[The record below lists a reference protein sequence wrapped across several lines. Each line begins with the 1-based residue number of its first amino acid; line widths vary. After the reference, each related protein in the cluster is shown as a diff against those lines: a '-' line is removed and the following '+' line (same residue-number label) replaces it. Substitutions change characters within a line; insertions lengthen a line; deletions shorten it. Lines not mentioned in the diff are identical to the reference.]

1 MRLLPTI
8 GNSTLILDELVS
20 GLQTAII
27 LTDMEGRILF
37 ANQAAGKMLGYRTDE
52 LTGRNLSIIVTPEDL
67 TYLYP
72 NLLYLARLNEA
83 FEGEVMFKRKNETL
97 FFADLIFRPLT
108 DPQREE
114 TIIAA
119 CIQDIDKQKRLEK
132 ILRETHFEDL
142 VKVANGIAH
151 ELRNPLVGI
160 GGFVNRLYKSCQ
172 ASGDEDKYYSYIIT
186 NLLKIE
192 NLVKKVD
199 LLVSLP
205 KPFFTE
211 ESFRE
216 LAEEAVGPYLPRL
229 KEQRVD
235 FINNLNEETVYVDKE
250 LVLKVVSIL
259 IDNALDALAAGGEIM
274 IDGEIEDNRYLVR
287 VADTGSGISP
297 DDIRHIF
304 NPFFSTKADGSGI
317 DLAVVKRIV
326 ESHGGEME
334 VSSEVGGGTAFLLG
348 FPLERRRP
356 IRTSLLGE

>member
-1 MRLLPTI
+1 MRLLPAI
-8 GNSTLILDELVS
+8 GNSALILDEIISSV
-20 GLQTAII
+20 QTAII
-27 LTDMEGRILF
+27 LTDIEGRILF
-37 ANQAAGKMLGYRTDE
+37 ASQAAERMLGYGPDE
-52 LTGRNLSIIVTPEDL
+52 LAGRNLSIIVTPEDL
-67 TYLYP
+67 TCLYP

-83 FEGEVMFKRKNETL
+83 FEGEVMFKRKNETQ
-97 FFADLIFRPLT
+97 FFAALNFRPLT
-108 DPQREE
+108 DPQRNE

-132 ILRETHFEDL
+132 VLRETHFEDL
-142 VKVANGIAH
+142 IKVANGIAH

-160 GGFVNRLYKSCQ
+160 GGFVNRLYKSGQ
-172 ASGDEDKYYSYIIT
+172 ASEDEDKYYSYIIA
-186 NLLKIE
+186 NLVKIE

-211 ESFRE
+211 ESFCE
-216 LAEEAVGPYLPRL
+216 LVEEAVEPYLPRL
-229 KEQRVD
+229 KERPID
-235 FINNLNEETVYVDKE
+235 FINNLKEETVYVDKD
-250 LVLKVVSIL
+250 LVLKVFSIL
-259 IDNALDALAAGGEIM
+259 IDNALDALAEGGEIM
-274 IDGEIEDNRYLVR
+274 IDGEFKDNNCLVR

-326 ESHGGEME
+326 EIHGGELE
-334 VSSEVGGGTAFLLG
+334 VRSEEGRGTAFLLS